1 VSEHIAS
8 LKNRLAGI
16 FVLLLLA
23 SAGAAWWF
31 DVPARLGWT
40 SKQDNLLTLYGNV
53 DIRQVRLGFRVGGRI
68 AEMLV
73 DEGDTVNT
81 GALLAHLDARP
92 YEDSVRSGEAQEA
105 SLRATLDKLVAGP
118 RPDEIAEA
126 RAANTEQTANLLNA
140 QQTYEREAQLRPT
153 GSISQAVLD
162 QATMTRDAAVARKA
176 SAREA
181 LDLLNEGTRAEDL
194 AAARANL
201 QVAEASVSTAKTS
214 LDDTELR
221 APDDGVIL
229 SRVREPGAIVS
240 PSDDVL
246 VLSLNKP
253 VVVRA
258 YISEPDLGRIHPG
271 MTLDVA
277 SDTLPNRAY
286 RGIVGFIS
294 PVAEFTP
301 KSVETPDLRT
311 DLVYRLRIIVENA
324 DLGLR
329 QGMPVT
335 VRVPLGEHGGN
346 SS

>member
-1 VSEHIAS
+1 MKKKLALVLS
-8 LKNRLAGI
+8 LFLVAAAGG
-16 FVLLLLA
+16 A
-23 SAGAAWWF
+23 AAWWF
-31 DVPARLGWT
+31 NLPAQFGWT
-40 SKQDNLLTLYGNV
+40 HKQADHLTLYGNV

-73 DEGDTVNT
+73 DEGDAVKT

-92 YEDSVRSGEAQEA
+92 YEDSVRGGEAQEA

-140 QQTYEREAQLRPT
+140 QQTYDREALLRPT

-162 QATMTRDAAVARKA
+162 QATMTKDAAVARKA

-201 QVAEASVSTAKTS
+201 QVAESSLSTAKTS
-214 LDDTELR
+214 LGDTELR

-240 PSDDVL
+240 PSDDVF

-258 YISEPDLGRIHPG
+258 YVSEPDLGKIHPG

-286 RGIVGFIS
+286 RGTIGFIS

-311 DLVYRLRIIVENA
+311 DLVYRLRIIVEDP

-335 VRVPLGEHGGN
+335 VSVPLHEHGGAGY
-346 SS
+346 